1 MGFTDLLGLHFQFKR
16 ITFDRQVLGTPERC
30 RHDAAMAQGWIGA

>member
-16 ITFDRQVLGTPERC
+16 ITFDRQVLGTPER
-30 RHDAAMAQGWIGA
+30 HDAAMAQGWIGA